1 MNSEEFEKV
10 YKNSHSN
17 YASMLSHKIPICQ
30 ETEFQRKEGKMK
42 QAETSYTTQVLR
54 KQKFGSALTIPLG
67 RQQSLTLHL
76 EISLPT
82 EDALFPS

>member
-10 YKNSHSN
+10 HKNSHSS
-17 YASMLSHKIPICQ
+17 YASILSHKIPNCQ

-42 QAETSYTTQVLR
+42 QAEAFYTSQVLR
-54 KQKFGSALTIPLG
+54 KQKFGFLQFTHTPS
-67 RQQSLTLHL
+67 R
-76 EISLPT
+76 ISLPT

>member
-1 MNSEEFEKV
+1 MGLGLKLFIFIWFSPNKTNSEEFEKV

-17 YASMLSHKIPICQ
+17 YASILSHKIRICQ

-42 QAETSYTTQVLR
+42 GAETFYKSQVLR

-67 RQQSLTLHL
+67 
-76 EISLPT
+76 
-82 EDALFPS
+82 